1 MDPMTMLAI
10 GQGVAGY
17 FQAEGE
23 AKRTEARYQQNR
35 INAAAARDL
44 KINSL
49 NQRAVQEAEATAG
62 KKFDL
67 AIQAMEAREARVVAS
82 GEAGLSGRTID
93 AQRDMVTSRKLRGDT
108 VLNDNLRMVLD
119 QIEDEKQGF
128 NSEMLN
134 RINSLPRGQKPSI
147 LAHALSTAA
156 NAYATET
163 MMTGKSP
170 FSSTTNPMAT
180 SNAVMPNIGSVS
192 AAPALGTSVSAASP
206 LRQSTLSA
214 VQAGM
219 TPASRYAL
227 ITGMPTT

>member
-35 INAAAARDL
+35 INSAAARDL

-49 NQRAVQEAEATAG
+49 NKRAIQEAEATAG
-62 KKFDL
+62 QKFDL
-67 AIQAMEAREARVVAS
+67 ALQALETREARKVAA
-82 GEAGLSGRTID
+82 GESGLSGRTFE
-93 AQRDMVTSRKLRGDT
+93 AQKNMVTARELRGAT
-108 VLNDNLRMVLD
+108 VLNDNLRMALD
-119 QIEDEKQGF
+119 QLEDEKQGY
-128 NSEMLN
+128 NTEMLN
-134 RINSLPRGQKPSI
+134 RINSLPRGYKPSV

-163 MMTGKSP
+163 TMTGKSP
-170 FSSTTNPMAT
+170 FSSSANPMAAT
-180 SNAVMPNIGSVS
+180 SATMPVVGQVK
-192 AAPALGTSVSAASP
+192 
-206 LRQSTLSA
+206 A

-219 TPASRYAL
+219 TPASTYAY
-227 ITGMPTT
+227 ITGMPKI

>member
-1 MDPMTMLAI
+1 MDPMTIAV
-10 GQGVAGY
+10 GVQGVANY

-62 KKFDL
+62 QKFDL
-67 AIQAMEAREARVVAS
+67 AIQALETREARKVAA
-82 GEAGLSGRTID
+82 GESGLSGRTFE
-93 AQRDMVTSRKLRGDT
+93 AQEDMVTARELRGAT

-119 QIEDEKQGF
+119 QLEDEKQGF
-128 NSEMLN
+128 NTEMLN
-134 RINSLPRGQKPSI
+134 RINSLPRGYKPNV

-156 NAYATET
+156 NMYATET

-170 FSSTTNPMAT
+170 FSSSANPMTAT
-180 SNAVMPNIGSVS
+180 SATMPVVGQMGQSV
-192 AAPALGTSVSAASP
+192 AASP
-206 LRQSTLSA
+206 LQQSTLRA
-214 VQAGM
+214 VQSGLNS
-219 TPASRYAL
+219 TSRYAL
-227 ITGMPTT
+227 ITGMPNT

>member
-62 KKFDL
+62 QKFDL
-67 AIQAMEAREARVVAS
+67 AIQALETREARKVAAGES
-82 GEAGLSGRTID
+82 GRSGRTFE
-93 AQRDMVTSRKLRGDT
+93 AQEDMVTARELRGAT

-119 QIEDEKQGF
+119 QLEDEKQGF
-128 NSEMLN
+128 NTEMLN
-134 RINSLPRGQKPSI
+134 RINSLPRGYKPNA

-170 FSSTTNPMAT
+170 FSSSANPMTAT
-180 SNAVMPNIGSVS
+180 SATMPVVGQMGQSV
-192 AAPALGTSVSAASP
+192 AASP
-206 LRQSTLSA
+206 LQQSTLRA
-214 VQAGM
+214 VQSGM
-219 TPASRYAL
+219 TPASTYAY
-227 ITGMPTT
+227 ITGMPKI

>member
-62 KKFDL
+62 QKFDL
-67 AIQAMEAREARVVAS
+67 AIQALETREARKVAA
-82 GEAGLSGRTID
+82 GESGLSGRTFE
-93 AQRDMVTSRKLRGDT
+93 AQEDMVTARELRGAT

-119 QIEDEKQGF
+119 QLEDEKQGF
-128 NSEMLN
+128 NTEMLN
-134 RINSLPRGQKPSI
+134 RINSLPRGYKPNV

-170 FSSTTNPMAT
+170 FSSSANPMTAT
-180 SNAVMPNIGSVS
+180 SATMPVVGQMGQSV
-192 AAPALGTSVSAASP
+192 AASP
-206 LRQSTLSA
+206 LQQSTLRA
-214 VQAGM
+214 VQSGLNS
-219 TPASRYAL
+219 TSRYAL
-227 ITGMPTT
+227 ITGMPKT